1 MSAVSELSEGIG
13 AVGGKSPPVMAFATD
28 PETLETVSRVVPG
41 GRNGVEVNEGGIAN
55 AIDTLRGRPPPA
67 LLIVDITGSSSPV
80 SEISALAEM
89 CGPRTTILAIGPE
102 NDVSLFRA
110 LVAAGVTD
118 YMVKPISGQ
127 ELRRTMLTANQRDG
141 MTDQVANGLLSVVV
155 GAHGGVGGS
164 AVAVGAA
171 WQIANRHKKQVGLV
185 DLDLQFG
192 TASLSLDLDP
202 GSGLRSALE
211 QPDRIDSLFVAS
223 AMVSC
228 GDNLYVLSGEEPLDQ
243 DVQVQAAS
251 VDRLIGELKRIF
263 DVVIIDMPRHLVAT
277 CSSVMESAHTV
288 GLVTDLSL
296 AGLRDSLRIRTS
308 LETLAPEARL
318 CIIANRVGLAKS
330 GELAPSEFEK
340 SLGAK
345 IDFIIPE
352 DPSAAKAAINGK
364 PLAAGGSRG
373 KVADSMKGLSR
384 IIGGI
389 SDQKKTSGR
398 SWFKFGR

>member
-13 AVGGKSPPVMAFATD
+13 VVGNKAPPVMAFATD
-28 PETLETVSRVVPG
+28 AETLETISRVVPG
-41 GRNGVEVNEGGIAN
+41 GRKGVEVNEGGIEN
-55 AIDTLRGRPPPA
+55 ALSMLRGNPAPA

-80 SEISALAEM
+80 SEIAALGEM
-89 CGPRTTILAIGPE
+89 CGPATTLLAIGPD

-110 LVAAGVTD
+110 LVSAGVTD

-141 MTDQVANGLLSVVV
+141 MTDQAANGLLSVVV

-164 AVAVGAA
+164 AVAVGLA

-202 GSGLRSALE
+202 GTGLRSALE

-228 GDNLYVLSGEEPLDQ
+228 GDNLYVLSGEEALDQ
-243 DVQVQAAS
+243 EVQVQAAS

-263 DVVIIDMPRHLVAT
+263 DVIIIDMPRHLVAT
-277 CSSVMESAHTV
+277 CSSVLESAHSV

-308 LETLAPEARL
+308 LETLAPEAQL
-318 CIIANRVGLAKS
+318 YIVANRVGLAKS
-330 GELAPSEFEK
+330 NELAPNEFEK

-345 IDFIIPE
+345 IDFILPE
-352 DPSAAKAAINGK
+352 DPKAAKAAINGK
-364 PLAAGGSRG
+364 PLAAGVNRG
-373 KVADSMKGLSR
+373 RIAESMNGLSKLM
-384 IIGGI
+384 GGI
-389 SDQKKTSGR
+389 SDTKASRR
-398 SWFKFGR
+398 SWFSFKR